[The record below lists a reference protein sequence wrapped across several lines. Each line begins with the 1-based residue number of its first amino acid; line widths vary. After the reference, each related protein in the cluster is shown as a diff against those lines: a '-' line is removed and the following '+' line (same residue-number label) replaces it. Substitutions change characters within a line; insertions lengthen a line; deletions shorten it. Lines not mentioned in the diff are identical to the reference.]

1 MPTLKLKKY
10 LLLTIFIAGFSYS
23 SHAQSGNLPYVDG
36 KFLHFGFSL
45 GMNTMNFGI
54 TTNDSIQVSKLSPGF
69 SVGIISDLRLFRYL
83 NLRVTPT
90 LHFGDRQLS
99 YKFNGTTEDLSINS
113 VLICL
118 PAYLKYSAERK
129 DNYRPYLIWGAGV
142 YYDMGRNKDKPV
154 LLKPFDFYTEFGIGC
169 DIYFS
174 FFKLAPELKFAIGFN
189 DMITPYETPIPPEDP
204 NLDKEKYTTPIS
216 RLTSRML
223 TLTFNFE

>member
-1 MPTLKLKKY
+1 MPKLKLKKH
-10 LLLTIFIAGFSYS
+10 LLLSIFIIGFNYLSY
-23 SHAQSGNLPYVDG
+23 AQSGNLPYADG
-36 KFLHFGFSL
+36 KLLHFGFSL

-69 SVGIISDLRLFRYL
+69 SVGIISDLRLTRYF

-90 LHFGDRQLS
+90 LHFGDRTLN
-99 YKFNGTTEDLSINS
+99 YKFNSGTDSTSITS

-118 PAYLKYSAERK
+118 PVYLKYSAERK
-129 DNYRPYLIWGAGV
+129 DNYRPYLIWGGGV

-154 LLKPFDFYTEFGIGC
+154 LLKPLDFYTEFGVGC

-174 FFKLAPELKFAIGFN
+174 FFKLSPELKFAIGFN
-189 DMITPYETPIPPEDP
+189 DMLTPYEIPIPPEEP
-204 NLDKEKYTTPIS
+204 KLDKVKFTTPIK